1 MTTMKT
7 IAHLRNHWREAALR
21 RGITPRD
28 VDLLLSDVTG
38 RSLAWVFAHGD
49 ESIAE
54 NEFESLIARR
64 FSGEPLQYIR
74 KRTEFYGREFYV
86 DDRVLIPRPE
96 TEILVEAAIARV
108 PRDARVI
115 DVGAGSGCISIT
127 LALER
132 PDLRVFALD
141 KSLAALAV
149 AKRNRDALGARVE
162 LAGSDVFDGTHRSHE
177 SHRTYASHFDFVISN
192 PPYIADEEIATL
204 ATEVR
209 DHEPRMAL
217 TPGPRG
223 TEVIERI
230 YAGARGVPVM
240 MEIAYGQTEAVRR
253 AAESHGYRVDDVLR
267 DLAGIE
273 RVVVSSRH
281 G

>member
-1 MTTMKT
+1 MTR
-7 IAHLRNHWREAALR
+7 IADLRTRWREEALR
-21 RGITPRD
+21 RGVTPRD
-28 VDLLLSDVTG
+28 VDLLLSDATG

-49 ESIAE
+49 DSIDAT
-54 NEFESLIARR
+54 EFESLIARR
-64 FSGEPLQYIR
+64 FAGEPLQYIR
-74 KRTEFYGREFYV
+74 GRTEFYGRDFHV

-96 TEILVEAAIARV
+96 TEVLVEAAIAQI
-108 PRDARVI
+108 PIDSRVI

-132 PDLRVFALD
+132 PDLRVFAVD
-141 KSLAALAV
+141 RSIAALAV
-149 AKRNRDALGARVE
+149 AKRNRDALRARVQ
-162 LAGSDVFDGTHRSHE
+162 LVAGDVFDAVCG
-177 SHRTYASHFDFVISN
+177 FDFIVSN
-192 PPYIADEEIATL
+192 PPYIAEEEIATL

-230 YAGARGVPVM
+230 YAGANGAPVM
-240 MEIAYGQTEAVRR
+240 LEIAYGQTEAVRR
-253 AAESHGYRVDDVLR
+253 VAEAHAYRVDEVLR